1 MTTTTPHPQFTRE
14 SGLTFVRAL
23 DAHRVKADLNSFS
36 ITAITIEGPVSLRF
50 EQEQADQLFRSIRA
64 VYPQEEPEGRSDG

>member
-1 MTTTTPHPQFTRE
+1 M
-14 SGLTFVRAL
+14 
-23 DAHRVKADLNSFS
+23 KADLNSFS